1 MLPFFRSGSSQGRE
15 PYWLGPGMEA
25 ARELVGLGQAPKAP
39 AGRGG
44 GERPE
49 EGAWSKSSPQPL
61 VQPWLVNRGSLCP
74 PFDKAQPL
82 VETAPWDLG

>member
-39 AGRGG
+39 AGSGGGGEARGG
-44 GERPE
+44 GLEQKQPP
-49 EGAWSKSSPQPL
+49 ALSPALAGEQ
-61 VQPWLVNRGSLCP
+61 R
-74 PFDKAQPL
+74 
-82 VETAPWDLG
+82 